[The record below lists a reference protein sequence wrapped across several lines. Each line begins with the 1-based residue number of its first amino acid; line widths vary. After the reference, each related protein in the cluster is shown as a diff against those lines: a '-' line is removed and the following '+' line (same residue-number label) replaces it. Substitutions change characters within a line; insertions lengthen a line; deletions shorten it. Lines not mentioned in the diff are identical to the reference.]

1 MTTFVYRSI
10 NKGLFGCLSIH
21 RQSVAHNHSRLCSRW
36 SRQQFHSARNIPTH
50 NDAMSGIVSS
60 TNGIDVAG
68 MRKAYKAS
76 HESFQE
82 NNLVA
87 REPIAQ
93 FAEWFKEA
101 SKVDSIGEANAMTL
115 ATATK
120 EGKPSAR
127 MVLLKG
133 YDKRGFRFFTN
144 YDSRKGKEL
153 AENPFASLVFYWE
166 ALSRSVRIEG
176 RVEKL
181 TNEESTEYFNSRP
194 PTSQIGAIVSNQSSV
209 IEDRNVLTRK
219 DQELKDKYLDSG
231 VTIPRPDH
239 WGGFRVVPDV
249 VEFWQGQSNRL
260 HDRIVFRRPQL
271 DENLDGKFV
280 KEGEDGWVYERLSP

>member
-1 MTTFVYRSI
+1 MTTFVYHLISKR
-10 NKGLFGCLSIH
+10 LVGCLSTH
-21 RQSVAHNHSRLCSRW
+21 LQSAVRNHCRLCSRW
-36 SRQQFHSARNIPTH
+36 SHQQFHFASVHSNIPTQ
-50 NDAMSGIVSS
+50 NDDMAEIVSS

-101 SKVDSIGEANAMTL
+101 SKVDCIGEANAMTL
-115 ATATK
+115 ATASK

-133 YDKRGFRFFTN
+133 YDKQGFRFFTN
-144 YDSRKGKEL
+144 YESRKGKEL

-166 ALSRSVRIEG
+166 PLSRSVRIEG

-181 TNEESTEYFNSRP
+181 TSEESTEYFNSRP
-194 PTSQIGAIVSNQSSV
+194 PTSQIGAIVSHQSSV
-209 IEDRNVLTRK
+209 IEDRNVS
-219 DQELKDKYLDSG
+219 Y
-231 VTIPRPDH
+231 
-239 WGGFRVVPDV
+239 
-249 VEFWQGQSNRL
+249 
-260 HDRIVFRRPQL
+260 
-271 DENLDGKFV
+271 DGH
-280 KEGEDGWVYERLSP
+280 